1 MKGRKM
7 RVEKVSIREEYAL
20 KLCDELN
27 EKCMAQDGFKN
38 HSFVDANEY
47 DFELPESENP
57 YCYLAFDEED
67 TLVAFLG
74 YVKLNKTNLEVC
86 MAVDPDH
93 RREKI
98 GTNLF
103 LRLVSEFDSC
113 SYQVSLDPA
122 NEIGKAFLEK
132 LGFEYTSTEKA
143 MVLSKDDFNFDC
155 EPIEL
160 NIEADESVDGF
171 DNLLK
176 ITGLIEEEQEDTE
189 PVKKEVGYLY
199 LAKEDSCFSL
209 FDIEVKEEYREQG
222 YGNRILQT
230 TIRDA
235 FKQADKIILHVSTN
249 NEPAINLYNK
259 IGFKTTDTI
268 DCYEL

>member
-1 MKGRKM
+1 M
-7 RVEKVSIREEYAL
+7 RIDKESIRKEYVEEQCGAL
-20 KLCDELN
+20 CQE
-27 EKCMAQDGFKN
+27 CMEHDGFKI
-38 HSFVDANEY
+38 HSFVKASEY

-57 YCYLAFDEED
+57 FVYLVYDDSDKLIAY
-67 TLVAFLG
+67 LG
-74 YVKLNKTNLEVC
+74 YVKINKTNLEVC
-86 MAVDPDH
+86 MAVDPDF
-93 RREKI
+93 RRQKI

-113 SYQVSLDPA
+113 SYQVSLDPN

-143 MVLSKDDFNFDC
+143 MCLAKEDFHFNC

-160 NIEADESVDGF
+160 QIEADDSVEGF

-176 ITGLIEEEQEDTE
+176 ITGVIEIEKEDSVE
-189 PVKKEVGYLY
+189 PIKEEVGWLY

-235 FKQADKIILHVSTN
+235 FKQVDKIILHVSTN
-249 NEPAINLYNK
+249 NTPAIKLYEKTN
-259 IGFKTTDTI
+259 FKTIDTI
-268 DCYEL
+268 DCYEI

>member
-1 MKGRKM
+1 M

-20 KLCDELN
+20 KLCNELN
-27 EKCMAQDGFKN
+27 KKCMAQDDFKN
-38 HSFVDANEY
+38 HSFINSSEY

-57 YCYLAFDEED
+57 YCYLAFDEEE
-67 TLVAFLG
+67 TIIAFLG

-86 MAVDPDH
+86 MAVDPGV
-93 RREKI
+93 RRQKI

-103 LRLVSEFDSC
+103 LRLVSEFDSY

-143 MVLSKDDFNFDC
+143 MLLNRDDFNFNC
-155 EPIEL
+155 EAIEL
-160 NIEADESVDGF
+160 SIEADDSVEEF

-176 ITGLIEEEQEDTE
+176 ISGIIEEESEDTG
-189 PVKKEVGYLY
+189 PIKKEIGWLY
-199 LAKEDSCFSL
+199 LVKENSCFSL
-209 FDIEVKEEYREQG
+209 FDIEVNEEYREQG

-230 TIRDA
+230 AIRDA
-235 FKQADKIILHVSTN
+235 FGQADKIILHVSTN
-249 NEPAINLYNK
+249 NKPAINLYNK
-259 IGFKTTDTI
+259 IGFKTIDTI
-268 DCYEL
+268 DCFEL